1 RLRRVLSHLG
11 IALLIL
17 FGHWCCSSY
26 RLPPLSPPVA
36 VLPERL
42 SQTGLYADAALQQPA
57 ADLRAFA
64 PEYELWSDGAKKQR
78 WLRLPPG
85 TPIDT
90 SDMDSWVFPVGT
102 QLWKEFSSNG
112 R

>member
-1 RLRRVLSHLG
+1 MDATAGEAYLDFTAMEPGSKSRLRRVLSHLG

-26 RLPPLSPPVA
+26 RLPPLSPRVA

-42 SQTGLYADAALQQPA
+42 SQTGLYADAAQQQPA

-64 PEYELWSDGAKKQR
+64 PAYELWK
-78 WLRLPPG
+78 
-85 TPIDT
+85 I
-90 SDMDSWVFPVGT
+90 
-102 QLWKEFSSNG
+102 G
-112 R
+112 RAHV